1 MPHQTKEEGEYAE
14 RFQPT
19 MKAQKLS
26 EEKKQDCIGEA
37 SKLRVLLTNPEAG

>member
-1 MPHQTKEEGEYAE
+1 MPHQTKEVGEHAE
-14 RFQPT
+14 RLQPM

-37 SKLRVLLTNPEAG
+37 SKFRVILTNPKMG